1 MTGTSGGPPR
11 IELIGDLEEQILG
24 LVPIECVEG
33 QQEVSESTVDF
44 QFNPANVRLNFYKK
58 LSISKSITRSIS
70 ITSICFCRWN
80 QTLMMK

>member
-33 QQEVSESTVDF
+33 QQEVSESTVGL
-44 QFNPANVRLNFYKK
+44 PV
-58 LSISKSITRSIS
+58 
-70 ITSICFCRWN
+70 
-80 QTLMMK
+80 